1 MVIIM
6 NEFKKITTEGTNDST
21 KDIDLLST
29 KEILLKINEQDSL
42 VASAVHNAI
51 DQIAVVVDAIV
62 ETFMNDGRLIY
73 MGAGTSGRIGIL
85 DSVECPPT
93 YGVPSN
99 MVMCLM
105 AGGDNAF
112 VKAVEGAE
120 DSKELAVQDLQR
132 INVSA
137 NDIVVGIAAS
147 GRTPYVIGGI
157 EYAKQQGIKTACI
170 TTSKGSDLASLVDY
184 PIEAVTGQEVITGS
198 TRMKSGTAQKLICNM
213 LSTASMIKMGKV
225 YSNYMIDVMATN
237 EKLVARSHTIVSEI
251 TGCSLDEAKEKIQK
265 YGTIKKALIA
275 YFTGCEDLNII
286 NQVLSEVKGNI
297 RVAIDK
303 INKGE

>member
-1 MVIIM
+1 M
-6 NEFKKITTEGTNDST
+6 NDFKKITTEGNNTST
-21 KDIDLLST
+21 KEIDLLST
-29 KEILLKINEQDSL
+29 KEMLLKINDEDL
-42 VASAVHNAI
+42 KVASAVREAI
-51 DQIAVVVDAIV
+51 DQITKVVDEIV
-62 ETFMNDGRLIY
+62 DCFMNDGRLIY

-120 DSKELAVQDLQR
+120 DSKELAVEDLKN
-132 INVSA
+132 INISK

-157 EYAKQQGIKTACI
+157 EYAKSQGAKTACI
-170 TTSKGSDLASLVDY
+170 TTSKGSILASIVDY
-184 PIEAVTGQEVITGS
+184 PIEAATGQEVISGS

-237 EKLVARSHTIVSEI
+237 EKLVARSYSILSEI
-251 TGCSLDEAKEKIQK
+251 TGCTTEESKALIEK
-265 YGTIKKALIA
+265 YGTIKKALINH
-275 YFTGCEDLNII
+275 FTGCEDLLVI
-286 NQVLSEVKGNI
+286 NSALEQVKGNI
-297 RVAIDK
+297 RNAIK
-303 INKGE
+303 LILKEQR

>member
-1 MVIIM
+1 M
-6 NEFKKITTEGTNDST
+6 NEFKKITTEGNNNST

-29 KEILLKINEQDSL
+29 KEMLLKINDEDL
-42 VASAVHNAI
+42 GVATAVREAI
-51 DQIAVVVDAIV
+51 DQITKVVDEIV
-62 ETFMNDGRLIY
+62 DCFMNDGRLIY

-93 YGVPSN
+93 YGVPSD

-120 DSKELAVQDLQR
+120 DSKTLAVEDLKS
-132 INVSA
+132 INLQA
-137 NDIVVGIAAS
+137 NDIVIGIAAS

-157 EYAKQQGIKTACI
+157 EYAKEVGAKTACI
-170 TTSKGSDLASLVDY
+170 TTSKGSVLANLVEY
-184 PIEAVTGQEVITGS
+184 PIEAVTGQEVISGS

-213 LSTASMIKMGKV
+213 LSTGSMIKMGKV
-225 YSNYMIDVMATN
+225 YGNYMIDVMATN
-237 EKLVARSHTIVSEI
+237 EKLVARSYGIVSEI
-251 TGCSLDEAKEKIQK
+251 TGCTLEEAKEKIEK

-275 YFTGCEDLNII
+275 YFTGCEDLEAIEDAL
-286 NQVLSEVKGNI
+286 QSVKGNI
-297 RVAIDK
+297 RNAIAK
-303 INKGE
+303 IKGE

>member
-1 MVIIM
+1 M
-6 NEFKKITTEGTNDST
+6 NEFKKITTEGNNSST

-29 KEILLKINEQDSL
+29 KEMLLKINDEDL
-42 VASAVHNAI
+42 GVATAVREAI
-51 DQIAVVVDAIV
+51 DQITKVVDEIV
-62 ETFMNDGRLIY
+62 DCFMNDGRLIY

-93 YGVPSN
+93 YGVPSD

-120 DSKELAVQDLQR
+120 DSKTLAVEDLKS
-132 INVSA
+132 INLQA
-137 NDIVVGIAAS
+137 NDIVIGIAAS

-157 EYAKQQGIKTACI
+157 EYAKEVGAKTACI
-170 TTSKGSDLASLVDY
+170 TTSKGSVLANLVEY
-184 PIEAVTGQEVITGS
+184 PIEAVTGQEVISGS

-213 LSTASMIKMGKV
+213 LSTGSMIKMGKV
-225 YSNYMIDVMATN
+225 YGNYMIDVMATN
-237 EKLVARSHTIVSEI
+237 EKLVARSYGIVSEI
-251 TGCSLDEAKEKIQK
+251 TGCTLEEAKEKIEK

-275 YFTGCEDLNII
+275 YFTGCEDLEVIEDAL
-286 NQVLSEVKGNI
+286 QSVKGNI
-297 RVAIDK
+297 RNAIAK
-303 INKGE
+303 IKGE